1 MLLSIIVI
9 LLVLAVVFVHYL
21 QGFFSA
27 TLSAILAIIAAVL
40 AFSWHESIAENYILK
55 SAILP
60 NAADACVLVALFAL
74 IYIILRTVFDKAIPG
89 GLQLPAGID
98 KVGGAVMG
106 LIAAT
111 FSVGILVIAAQEM
124 GFNASIGG
132 YTRFKTVAQRSAS
145 IRKNIRQE
153 DSNVVDELQS
163 NKLGGFDSN
172 DRQMVYPP
180 VDDIVMGTLAH
191 LSDGGSLSGSQPIS
205 DIHPA
210 FLAEMYG
217 QRAGIQA
224 NGNIVALS
232 RTGFG
237 APVDFDGLYS
247 LPSIDTVDYLPET
260 VRDKPFHAKLKG
272 TLAPGV
278 TYGDGQRVGKD
289 TVLLVARVVFNRS
302 ASEVDHL
309 VRFSPGSIRLVGMQ
323 KDADTGA
330 EAMGDYYPWG
340 VVQNGKLY
348 VTKPD
353 DFLFCDMSTAD
364 HCAVDLLYVVDKVE
378 VGSGNRLAP
387 GSFIEVKR
395 TFREDLAGKPVSP
408 EPKPLQPGTTLGVM
422 VAWEPDAKPAAP
434 AVKPKPQA
442 NTVTERVNQA
452 VAPIKKPPQD
462 NARGSFTSA
471 QANVGAIGGGIFNFQ
486 KISQS
491 ALLPAPVAVPEAD
504 LAKPTIEV
512 PATGVEAIV
521 KDRKFLS
528 LTVKPVADLAALA
541 KGDFKTRELSVP
553 DGQTLIQLS
562 GTVKDETWAQK
573 VPEFELVT
581 TDNKRLKAHGVW
593 ALMGQGQTA
602 HLLASYSTDYE
613 AEAQNVTGGGTPS
626 EVVLAFLVPN
636 GVKAKELDLGGVLVK
651 DLSQEPVS
659 NGP

>member
-1 MLLSIIVI
+1 MLLTIVVI
-9 LLVLAVVFVHYL
+9 LLVIAVTFVHYL

-27 TLSAILAIIAAVL
+27 TLSAILTILAAVL
-40 AFSWHESIAENYILK
+40 AFSWHEGIAEHYMLK

-60 NAADACVLVALFAL
+60 DGADAFVLVALFAL
-74 IYIILRTVFDKAIPG
+74 IYIILRTIFDKAIPG
-89 GLQLPAGID
+89 GIQLPAGLD
-98 KVGGAVMG
+98 KVGGGVMG
-106 LIAAT
+106 LIAAA
-111 FSVGILVIAAQEM
+111 FSVGILIIAAQEM

-132 YTRFKTVAQRSAS
+132 YTRFKTIAQRGAS
-145 IRKNIRQE
+145 IKKNIRQE

-163 NKLGGFDSN
+163 NTLGGFDPN

-180 VDDIVMGTLAH
+180 VDDIVMATLTH
-191 LSDGGSLSGSQPIS
+191 LSDGGSLAGSQPIS
-205 DIHPA
+205 DFHPA

-224 NGNIVALS
+224 KGTLVALS
-232 RTGFG
+232 RTGLG
-237 APVDFDGLYS
+237 PPVAFDSLYTV
-247 LPSIDTVDYLPET
+247 PGIPTVDYLPET
-260 VRDKPFHAKLKG
+260 VRDKPFHRKLTG

-289 TVLLVARVVFNRS
+289 TVLLVARVIFNRS

-309 VRFSPGSIRLVGMQ
+309 VRFSPGSIRLVAMQ
-323 KDADTGA
+323 KDPDTGQ
-330 EAMGDYYPWG
+330 EAMADYYPWG
-340 VVQNGKLY
+340 VVQEGKLY

-353 DFLFCDMSTAD
+353 DFLFADMTSAD
-364 HCAVDLLYVVDKVE
+364 HCAIDLLYVVDKIDIA
-378 VGSGNRLAP
+378 SGNRMAP

-395 TFREDLAGKPVSP
+395 SFREDLSGMQVLP
-408 EPKPLQPGTTLGVM
+408 EPKPLQPGNQPGVM
-422 VAWEPDAKPAAP
+422 ISWEEEKPKAP
-434 AVKPKPQA
+434 APTKSKPQE
-442 NTVTERVNQA
+442 NVVKERINQA
-452 VAPIKKPPQD
+452 MTPIKKPVQ
-462 NARGSFTSA
+462 NNGRGSFTSA

-562 GTVKDETWAQK
+562 GTVRDETWAQK

-636 GVKAKELDLGGVLVK
+636 GVKAKELDLGGVMVK